1 MKLTL
6 CIFLTLFPFL
16 LFSNDFIENET
27 IINETIFLDKFL
39 LKKNYLSPSKDLRL
53 LGYTEKQRLNQ
64 VNKKLEILSH
74 LVIDSRDDRPS
85 DRFENFFIK
94 TPASGVIK
102 NLNLDPRWLEVN
114 PKHNPI
120 LRKND
125 RLVLHN
131 LNSQN

>member
-53 LGYTEKQRLNQ
+53 LWYTEKQRLNQ
-64 VNKKLEILSH
+64 VNKKLEILS
-74 LVIDSRDDRPS
+74 LLGIDSSDDRPS
-85 DRFENFFIK
+85 DIF
-94 TPASGVIK
+94 
-102 NLNLDPRWLEVN
+102 
-114 PKHNPI
+114 
-120 LRKND
+120 
-125 RLVLHN
+125 
-131 LNSQN
+131 